1 MLLIDPT
8 DANNGGL
15 RRLACHLCPDS
26 GGDKPARKDGT
37 DLTGTLE
44 TNGAVAPAWHALPP
58 GKCLELL
65 GSSANGLSGAEA
77 SRRLTIYGSNSLPRR
92 KKLPPVLLFFRQF
105 RSPLIYLLLAATL
118 VSIALGRLTDAG
130 FIAVVLMLNALIG
143 TVQEHRA
150 AASMDAL
157 GRLIRQRARVRRDG
171 FAHEIEA
178 AEVVTGDIV
187 ELESGM
193 AVPADLRL
201 LSDNGLLADE
211 SLLSGESLSVDKDAA
226 AEIVE
231 TAGLADRATM
241 LHAGST
247 VSQGRGTGV
256 AVATG
261 LRTEL
266 GRIQASLDRAPA
278 QPPPL
283 LVQLHVLARHIALG
297 AIVLIAIL
305 SLLLAAEGRPAGQ
318 ILLLAVALAVSA
330 IPEGLPIAVTVALA
344 AATRRMASRN
354 VIIRALPAVEGLGS
368 CTLIASDKTGTLT
381 LNRLSLE
388 RILLPDGRML
398 APGEWHGRPDDA
410 VARLAAAAALC
421 NEVVLGTGGTLIGDT
436 VDIALAHF
444 AREGGI
450 DLEQAI
456 AADRLIHLAYEPANR
471 FSAVVIREAGGSTLY
486 AKGAPDA
493 VLPMCRP
500 VPDGLSARSDELA
513 HAGYRVLALASAKIS
528 EGEAPDFR
536 RLRDL
541 TLLGWVALLDPL
553 RPEAPAAIE
562 RCAGAGITVLMV
574 TGDHPATARTI
585 AGQLG
590 LPDSSGKLVTGS
602 DMALLA
608 HDDARLAELVRGG
621 RVFARIDPEQKLRIV
636 QILAAS
642 GEIVAVTG
650 DGVNDAPALQAA
662 HIGVAMGQG
671 GTDVARASA
680 DLVLADDNF
689 ASIVAGIEEGRITH
703 ANIRRIVIFLLATGI
718 AEIAMFLGAVALG
731 LPMPLTAVQLLWLNL
746 VTNGVQDVMLGF
758 GRGEGD
764 ELTRPP
770 RPPDEPILNRSAL
783 ALMIPPALAMTA
795 LALLM
800 IGWADARSLP
810 PAQIQNGTLLLV
822 VFFQNAYVLCMRS
835 ERRPLWREPLMSNP
849 WLLLGVGL
857 ALGLQLLAMYWAPLR
872 QVLGTAPVDGAILA
886 ICAAGA
892 ALTVVVTEASK
903 WIIPRLGG
911 AASRLS

>member
-1 MLLIDPT
+1 MLGSSVT
-8 DANNGGL
+8 GL
-15 RRLACHLCPDS
+15 SAAEAGRRLA
-26 GGDKPARKDGT
+26 
-37 DLTGTLE
+37 
-44 TNGAVAPAWHALPP
+44 
-58 GKCLELL
+58 
-65 GSSANGLSGAEA
+65 
-77 SRRLTIYGSNSLPRR
+77 IYGINSLPQR
-92 KKLPPVLLFFRQF
+92 KKVSPALLFLRQF
-105 RSPLIYLLLAATL
+105 KSPLIYLLLAATL
-118 VSIALGRLTDAG
+118 VSLALGHITDAG
-130 FIAVVLMLNALIG
+130 FIAVVLMLNALVG

-150 AASMDAL
+150 ATSMDAL
-157 GRLIRQRARVRRDG
+157 GKMIRLRARVRRDG
-171 FAHEIEA
+171 VAYEIEA
-178 AEVVTGDIV
+178 VGVVPGDIV

-201 LSDNGLLADE
+201 LAASGLLADE
-211 SLLSGESLSVDKDAA
+211 SLLSGESLPGAKDAS
-226 AEIVE
+226 AEIPE
-231 TAGLADRATM
+231 AAGLADRATM

-247 VSQGRGTGV
+247 VSQGRGKGV

-266 GRIQASLDRAPA
+266 GRIQASLDRSAVE
-278 QPPPL
+278 PPPL
-283 LVQLHVLARHIALG
+283 LLQLRVLARQIALG
-297 AIVLIAIL
+297 AVGLIAIL
-305 SLLLAAEGRPAGQ
+305 SLLLAVEGQPAGQ

-344 AATRRMASRN
+344 AATRRMAARN
-354 VIIRALPAVEGLGS
+354 VIVRALPAVEGLGS

-398 APGEWHGRPDDA
+398 APRERESRPVEA
-410 VARLAAAAALC
+410 VARFAAAAAYC
-421 NEVVLGTGGTLIGDT
+421 NEVALGSGGMLIGDT

-444 AREGGI
+444 AREAGI
-450 DLEQAI
+450 DLQQAV
-456 AADRLIHLAYEPANR
+456 AMDRPFHLAYEPANR
-471 FSAVVIREAGGSTLY
+471 FSAVVIRDAAGLTLY

-493 VLPMCRP
+493 ILTMCRP
-500 VPDGLSARSDELA
+500 VPDGLSDRADELA
-513 HAGYRVLALASAKIS
+513 QAGYRVIALASAKT
-528 EGEAPDFR
+528 GRDEAPDFHH
-536 RLRDL
+536 LHDL
-541 TLLGWVALLDPL
+541 KLLGWVALLDPL
-553 RPEAPAAIE
+553 RPEAKAAVA
-562 RCAGAGITVLMV
+562 RCGEAGIKVLMV

-590 LPDSSGKLVTGS
+590 LPSSSGRLVTGS
-602 DMALLA
+602 DMARLV
-608 HDDARLAELVRGG
+608 HDEGRLAELVQGG

-636 QILAAS
+636 QILADG

-689 ASIVAGIEEGRITH
+689 ASIVAGVEEGRITH

-764 ELTRPP
+764 ELSRPP

-783 ALMIPPALAMTA
+783 ALMIPPALAMTV

-800 IGWADARSLP
+800 IGWAEDRSLP
-810 PAQIQNGTLLLV
+810 PAEIQNGVLLLV

-835 ERRPLWREPLMSNP
+835 ERRPLWREPFMSNP

-857 ALGLQLLAMYWAPLR
+857 ALGLQLLAMSWAPL
-872 QVLGTAPVDGAILA
+872 QGLLGTGPVEGAILA
-886 ICAAGA
+886 ICAFGA
-892 ALTVVVTEASK
+892 VLTVLVTEATK
-903 WIIPRLGG
+903 WVTRRLQG
-911 AASRLS
+911 AHRRLS